1 MILLGDVLEQLRT
14 LPDESVNC
22 VVTSPP
28 YWGLRDYG
36 VDGQIGLEKTPAE
49 YIARMVAVFEE
60 VRRVLRKDGTCWVN
74 LGDSYAGGGTI
85 GRNDTSPEALARRAE
100 KYGTGCGAGS
110 WVGAYGTRGVAEGLK
125 HKDLVGIPWRF
136 AFALQDAGWYLR
148 SEIIWSKP
156 NPMPES
162 VRDRPTKA
170 HEQIFL
176 LTRSAK
182 YWYDADAIAEPAK
195 ETSLIRLAQDI
206 ENQNGSARVP
216 GKTNGNMKA
225 VGGETRNVRTV
236 WEMATQPYK
245 EAHFATFPPELPKRC
260 ILAGCPV
267 GGVVLDPFLGS
278 GTTAAVAIELGRKWI
293 GIELNPQ
300 YAELARKRIANAQ
313 PALEVA

>member
-49 YIARMVAVFEE
+49 YIARMVVVFEE

-74 LGDSYAGGGTI
+74 LGDSYARSFAGCWG
-85 GRNDTSPEALARRAE
+85 NDTSPSKRESHGHIQSRSKPPA
-100 KYGTGCGAGS
+100 
-110 WVGAYGTRGVAEGLK
+110 GLK
-125 HKDLVGIPWRF
+125 DKDLVGIPWRF

-148 SEIIWSKP
+148 SEIIWAKP

-176 LTRSAK
+176 LTKSAK
-182 YWYDADAIAEPAK
+182 YWYDADAIAEPALQPKGEPK
-195 ETSLIRLAQDI
+195 ETRQ
-206 ENQNGSARVP
+206 R
-216 GKTNGNMKA
+216 KA
-225 VGGETRNVRTV
+225 VMLGQSGGHLGTNQGYETRNVRTV
-236 WEMATQPYK
+236 WEIATQPYK

-293 GIELNPQ
+293 GIELNAQ
-300 YAELARKRIANAQ
+300 YAELARKRIADAQ

>member
-1 MILLGDVLEQLRT
+1 MILIGDVLEQLRT

-74 LGDSYAGGGTI
+74 LGDSYAREGGRTGGVPRHWD
-85 GRNDTSPEALARRAE
+85 GRRDDPGGLHDRRALA
-100 KYGTGCGAGS
+100 S
-110 WVGAYGTRGVAEGLK
+110 DIGLK
-125 HKDLVGIPWRF
+125 QKDLVGIPWRF

-148 SEIIWSKP
+148 SEIIWAKP

-182 YWYDADAIAEPAK
+182 YWYDADAIAEPTLYAGDD
-195 ETSLIRLAQDI
+195 RGGRRD
-206 ENQNGSARVP
+206 ARRGTICNSMSGV
-216 GKTNGNMKA
+216 T
-225 VGGETRNVRTV
+225 GETRNARTV
-236 WEMATQPYK
+236 WEIATQPYK

-300 YAELARKRIANAQ
+300 YAELARKRIADAQ

>member
-1 MILLGDVLEQLRT
+1 MILIGDVLEQLRT

-60 VRRVLRKDGTCWVN
+60 VRRVLRNDGTCWVN
-74 LGDSYAGGGTI
+74 LGDSYAGSTAMTTNAKALKGKQGTS
-85 GRNDTSPEALARRAE
+85 R
-100 KYGTGCGAGS
+100 GT
-110 WVGAYGTRGVAEGLK
+110 VGAIPTKHHGVK
-125 HKDLVGIPWRF
+125 PKDLVGIPWRF

-148 SEIIWSKP
+148 SEIIWAKP

-176 LTRSAK
+176 LTRSPK

-225 VGGETRNVRTV
+225 VGGDTRNARTV
-236 WEMATQPYK
+236 WEIATQPYK

-300 YAELARKRIANAQ
+300 YAELARKRIADAQ